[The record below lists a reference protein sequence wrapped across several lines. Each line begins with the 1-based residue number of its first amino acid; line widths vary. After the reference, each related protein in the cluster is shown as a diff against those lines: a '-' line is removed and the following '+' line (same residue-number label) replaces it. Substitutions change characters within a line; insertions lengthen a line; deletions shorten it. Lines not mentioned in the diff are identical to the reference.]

1 MNVIAALAAKIDL
14 ILDPPAERR
23 EIGTC
28 ALCSTMLT
36 AGSRDQWT
44 TCPVCGRE
52 DRVST
57 VKLRRLKTLCYD
69 DSKISTAGEVA
80 AARFE
85 PVGLNVGFDQF
96 VPMVPHP
103 SFGLFFVQS
112 LRHMDRESPPP
123 MIGYSKPANSENSIL
138 YRTVPDRPRP
148 SGSDRS
154 EFHTIKSANVL
165 PRVGVSFPGLSWSMR
180 MPSTVQPSGMRVGS

>member
-154 EFHTIKSANVL
+154 EFHTIKNANVL
-165 PRVGVSFPGLSWSMR
+165 PRRRLRS
-180 MPSTVQPSGMRVGS
+180 

>member
-69 DSKISTAGEVA
+69 DSKISTAGEIA

-165 PRVGVSFPGLSWSMR
+165 PRVSVSFPGLSWSMR